1 MYTAAPPT
9 GIGVVGGV
17 LATTGSEQTGL
28 ILMAIALLLGG
39 AVVVRVAWLKRQR
52 ALADAI

>member
-17 LATTGSEQTGL
+17 LATTGSEQVGF
-28 ILMAIALLLGG
+28 ILMGIALLLGG
-39 AVVVRVAWLKRQR
+39 AVLARLSWLKRQR
-52 ALADAI
+52 AQAM

>member
-17 LATTGSEQTGL
+17 LATTGSEQIGF
-28 ILMAIALLLGG
+28 ILMGLALLLGG
-39 AVVVRVAWLKRQR
+39 AVVARLSWLKRQR
-52 ALADAI
+52 ALGTAA